1 MKKLEV
7 LIVDD
12 DQRILELLKF
22 HLESLNYAVLT
33 SSNGI
38 DALEK
43 VRSQPVD
50 FVVLDVVMPGKDGF
64 ETLKELRTFSAVPVI
79 ILSAREDDYDRVF
92 GLRIGAD
99 DYLLKPFSP
108 DELVARIE
116 AVMRRMA
123 SPAWR
128 KTAPAINYQD
138 FSIDFSRRL
147 VTVKN
152 TKVYLTRLEWSILN
166 ELAHN
171 AGHIIP
177 YNELLTHVWGP
188 EYQADVQLLR
198 TWVSRLRRKLKVNGV
213 PRSLIRTIAKTGYI
227 IDSPVS

>member
-22 HLESLNYAVLT
+22 QLESLNYAVLT

-123 SPAWR
+123 PPAWR
-128 KTAPAINYQD
+128 KTAPPINYQD

-177 YNELLTHVWGP
+177 YNELLTQVWGP
-188 EYQADVQLLR
+188 EYQTDVQLLR